1 MENTEM
7 KTWSEHH
14 LRKKRPNTSTRV
26 KSPLKSVKNNQFLHL
41 LPQASPHPIEPQTLW
56 SNANVAEAEMSQQFI
71 IFFTLGSWL
80 VLQVSWY
87 PTKFTHKPS
96 QWQMVPKVWEQH
108 KALLIL
114 ILWLFILVTPNWISR
129 IFVQVVLLINQ
140 PHFQMHCLQS
150 LKIY

>member
-1 MENTEM
+1 MENT
-7 KTWSEHH
+7 KTWPEHH
-14 LRKKRPNTSTRV
+14 LKKKRYSMSTTRV
-26 KSPLKSVKNNQFLHL
+26 KSPLKSVKNNQFLQL
-41 LPQASPHPIEPQTLW
+41 LPKSSPHPTEPQTLW
-56 SNANVAEAEMSQQFI
+56 PNANIASISASAEAKVSHQFI

-80 VLQVSWY
+80 IPQVSWY

-129 IFVQVVLLINQ
+129 IFVQVVLLINK
-140 PHFQMHCLQS
+140 PHFQMHCS
-150 LKIY
+150 